1 MRAFRRFFPLEK
13 IPALREQKVR
23 SRSNRKLIVFLF
35 LLFFTLLAV
44 LFFRSPISKIER
56 IEVAGNA
63 LLSEEQIVQA
73 SGTRIGDHFFAVRSS
88 SVASRIKAMPVV
100 RDAKVKKRFPGV
112 LRIEVSE
119 YPPVAYQL
127 KADGNVE
134 ALLANGVAV
143 PADRFAPMDKPLLT
157 GWSDSDPWKQKLCEA
172 LGKIPPELL
181 ADISEIRPAPTPAY
195 EDKIKMYMR
204 SQFEVYTTVT
214 YLPDKMPYL
223 PQMIAEM
230 RKKNVNS
237 GVFELLEVD
246 THVPFDLYY
255 GGKETDPQQSRSAE
269 QLRDPSSKA
278 GASGSDDAGGAS
290 AATSAKKAEG
300 ETGAS

>member
-1 MRAFRRFFPLEK
+1 MEK

-172 LGKIPPELL
+172 LGTIPPELL
-181 ADISEIRPAPTPAY
+181 SDISEIVPEPSESYP
-195 EDKIKMYMR
+195 DKIKMYTR
-204 SQFEVYTTVT
+204 SRYEVYTTIG
-214 YLPDKMPYL
+214 YLPDKIQYL
-223 PQMIAEM
+223 DLYVQHLKQNKIDT
-230 RKKNVNS
+230 
-237 GVFELLEVD
+237 GVISLLETD
-246 THVPFDLYY
+246 NHLPFSLA
-255 GGKETDPQQSRSAE
+255 R
-269 QLRDPSSKA
+269 
-278 GASGSDDAGGAS
+278 
-290 AATSAKKAEG
+290 
-300 ETGAS
+300 

>member
-1 MRAFRRFFPLEK
+1 MEK

-44 LFFRSPISKIER
+44 LFFRSPISKIDR

-73 SGTRIGDHFFAVRSS
+73 SGIRTGDHFFAVRSS

-112 LRIEVSE
+112 LRIEVNE
-119 YPPVAYQL
+119 YPSVAYQL
-127 KADGNVE
+127 KADGTAE

-143 PADRFAPMDKPLLT
+143 PADRFTPVDKPLLT
-157 GWSDSDPWKQKLCEA
+157 GWSDTDPWKQKLCEA
-172 LGKIPPELL
+172 LGMIPPELL
-181 ADISEIRPAPTPAY
+181 ADISEIRPSPTAAY

-204 SQFEVYTTVT
+204 SQFEVYTTVS
-214 YLPDKMPYL
+214 YLPEKMPYL

-230 RKKNVNS
+230 SKKNVHS

-246 THVPFDLYY
+246 THAPFDLYY
-255 GGKETDPQQSRSAE
+255 GEKATDPQQSRSSE
-269 QLRDPSSKA
+269 QLQAPPSKA
-278 GASGSDDAGGAS
+278 GVSGSDDTGGAS
-290 AATSAKKAEG
+290 AASSAKTADG
-300 ETGAS
+300 VTGAR